1 MKYTE
6 NFIPSGY
13 QVHVESYEN
22 DGDNNQLHVKS
33 GLSEVDMKFYVDLA
47 ELFQGKHGNGFTKR
61 DVFLGLIANVVE
73 NHPGIS
79 DETREKFTP
88 NTEYDDD
95 ESSCNIRDEV
105 EELTGQPGDGY
116 YDSGSIFVRRAT
128 SIKVYYLPTSMF
140 EVDIKSL

>member
-13 QVHVESYEN
+13 QVHVDSYEN
-22 DGDNNQLHVKS
+22 DGDNNQLCIVS
-33 GLSEVDMKFYVDLA
+33 GLSEADMKFYVDLA
-47 ELFQGKHGNGFTKR
+47 ELFHGKHGNDFTKK

-79 DETREKFTP
+79 DGTREKFSP
-88 NTEYDDD
+88 NAEYDDD
-95 ESSCNIRDEV
+95 ENSCNIVDELQ
-105 EELTGQPGDGY
+105 ELTGHPDDSY
-116 YDSGSIFVRRAT
+116 YDRDSVFVRRARYT
-128 SIKVYYLPTSMF
+128 KVFYLPQAMY